1 MTTTRFRKFAA
12 VAIALT
18 LVAGVG
24 LALPAS
30 AAPAATRYLTLSSTG
45 SVTVVPDA
53 VRINANVTVVA
64 GSNKEATASTAT
76 AAAAVRAALLA
87 TGILK
92 ADIAT
97 QSISVYPEYEYTQE
111 RGSQIIGY
119 RATQSCVVKVKNAD
133 TAGAVVDAVIAAG
146 GDAVQLQGVT
156 PFVLNTSKA
165 TESARAVAVKS
176 AKSKAKSYA
185 KLLGIKLG
193 KVNYL
198 IEDSSPIDYPPIM
211 ALGKAADSEATVV
224 DLGEQEVSVSVTV
237 QWALL

>member
-1 MTTTRFRKFAA
+1 MTTTRFHKFAA
-12 VAIALT
+12 LATALT
-18 LVAGVG
+18 LITGVG

-30 AAPAATRYLTLSSTG
+30 AAPAATRYITLSSTG

-53 VRINANVTVVA
+53 VRINANVTIVA
-64 GSNKEATASTAT
+64 GSTKEATAATAT
-76 AAAAVRAALLA
+76 AAAAVRVALLA
-87 TGILK
+87 NGIAK

-119 RATQSCVVKVKNAD
+119 RATQNFVVKVKKAD
-133 TAGAVVDAVIAAG
+133 TAGVVVDAVIAAG

-156 PFVLNTSKA
+156 PFVSDTSKA
-165 TESARAVAVKS
+165 IESARTVAVKS

-193 KVNYL
+193 RVNYL
-198 IEDSSPIDYPPIM
+198 VEDSSPIAYRPIM
-211 ALGKAADSEATVV
+211 ALGKAADSQATVV

>member
-1 MTTTRFRKFAA
+1 MTTTRFHKFAA
-12 VAIALT
+12 LATALT
-18 LVAGVG
+18 LITGVG

-30 AAPAATRYLTLSSTG
+30 AAPAATRYITLSSTG

-53 VRINANVTVVA
+53 VRINANVTIVA
-64 GSNKEATASTAT
+64 GSTKEATAATAT
-76 AAAAVRAALLA
+76 AAAAVRVALLA
-87 TGILK
+87 NGIAK

-119 RATQSCVVKVKNAD
+119 RATQNFVVKVKKAD
-133 TAGAVVDAVIAAG
+133 TAGVVVDAVIAAG
-146 GDAVQLQGVT
+146 GNAVQLQGVT
-156 PFVLNTSKA
+156 PFVSDTSKA
-165 TESARAVAVKS
+165 IESARTVAVKS

-193 KVNYL
+193 RVNYL
-198 IEDSSPIDYPPIM
+198 VEDSSPIAYRPIM
-211 ALGKAADSEATVV
+211 ALGKAADSQATVV

>member
-119 RATQSCVVKVKNAD
+119 RATQSFVVKVKNAD

-165 TESARAVAVKS
+165 TE
-176 AKSKAKSYA
+176 
-185 KLLGIKLG
+185 
-193 KVNYL
+193 
-198 IEDSSPIDYPPIM
+198 
-211 ALGKAADSEATVV
+211 
-224 DLGEQEVSVSVTV
+224 
-237 QWALL
+237 